1 MFKKYFPI
9 LALCGIVALPS
20 CIQNSQAESST
31 LSFFGK
37 NTQET
42 IETKQFPSNSFSKV
56 NSATSGG
63 NIEVLGDA
71 GGQSSVEVIA
81 SSNKYAGAE
90 LKQKI
95 AEIYDL
101 NISVSNGELFAQA
114 KIKSTIK
121 KLSNTHI
128 SINFKLHVPNSIS
141 TSLKT
146 SGGNLHLAS
155 LRGDQDFATSG
166 GNIAFE
172 DIHGVINGRTSGGNI
187 AFKNVDNTIK
197 VSTSGGNILAENAN
211 GNLQLTTSGGN
222 IAFNKINGKMD
233 ASTSGGNISG
243 DQLTG
248 SFDVVTSGGNI
259 AMNQLAGNVNGSTS
273 GGQITVSMRQISG
286 DIQLHNSGG
295 GISLTVPKN
304 TAANVQF
311 VGENLDGIKNHMEN
325 FSGNFSKKS
334 ISGKINGGGNAN
346 IHVTSSGG
354 SIQFKQL

>member
-1 MFKKYFPI
+1 MLKKYFPI
-9 LALCGIVALPS
+9 LGLCAIIALPS
-20 CIQNSQAESST
+20 CIQSSQAENH
-31 LSFFGK
+31 SFQFFEK
-37 NTQET
+37 YVTET
-42 IETKQFPSNSFSKV
+42 IDTKQFPSNSFTKV
-56 NSATSGG
+56 NSATPGG

-71 GGQSSVEVIA
+71 GAQSSVEVIA
-81 SSNKYAGAE
+81 SSNKYSGAE

-101 NISVSNGELFAQA
+101 NVSVSNGELFAQA
-114 KIKSTIK
+114 KIKSEIK

-128 SINFKLHVPNSIS
+128 SINFKLHVPNAVS

-172 DIHGVINGRTSGGNI
+172 DIHGMINGRTSGGNI
-187 AFKNVDNTIK
+187 VFKNVDNTVK

-222 IAFNKINGKMD
+222 I
-233 ASTSGGNISG
+233 SGEN
-243 DQLTG
+243 LTG

-259 AMNQLAGNVNGSTS
+259 ALNQLAGKVDGSTS

-286 DIQLHNSGG
+286 DIQLRNSGG

-325 FSGNFSKKS
+325 FSGNLSKKT
-334 ISGKINGGGNAN
+334 ISGKINGGGNSN
-346 IHVTSSGG
+346 INVSSSGG
-354 SIQFKQL
+354 SIQFNQL